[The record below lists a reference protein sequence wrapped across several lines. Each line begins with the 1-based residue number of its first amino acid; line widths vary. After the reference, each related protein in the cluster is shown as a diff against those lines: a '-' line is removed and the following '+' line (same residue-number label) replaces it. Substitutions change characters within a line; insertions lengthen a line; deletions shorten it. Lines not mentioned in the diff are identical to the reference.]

1 MLEFMSARSKVEL
14 FEQIRKA
21 HAREEVSI
29 RELSRQFDV
38 HRRTVR
44 QAIASAIPPPRKQ
57 TSRRQPAIGP
67 WTETIDTWLSEDEK
81 APRKQRHTAHRVWQ
95 RLVDELDAEVSEP
108 TVRRYVAGAR
118 RNRVRP
124 PALVTV
130 PQTHP
135 LGEEAEVDFGEISFV
150 IGGVTMKGWM
160 FVMRLSASGR
170 AFHRIYLNQ
179 AQEAFFDGHVRAFE
193 HFSAVP
199 RRIRYDNLKPA
210 VARVLQ
216 GRSRTESVRFISLR
230 SHYGF
235 DSFFCIPGIEGAHEK
250 GGVEGEVG
258 RFRRRHLVP
267 VPKVSSLAE
276 LNEVVAAGDAKDDAR
291 HVAGRLLNIGEH
303 FALEE
308 PHLMA
313 LPTER
318 FDVALGLICRV
329 DAKSRI
335 CVRQNFYS
343 VPVRFVGRRL
353 EVLLSADRIEV
364 KVGAE
369 VVAFHD
375 RSAGKGTET
384 LLLDHYLETL
394 EHKPGAFLGST
405 ALFSARRS
413 GAFGATHERFLE
425 MARRRLGDQSGTRAL
440 IEVLLGSRLIESEAV
455 ISALA
460 WATASSVTDSDVVL
474 VEARRLAGRRDAP
487 VVPIA
492 SLERFDRP
500 MPDLSHYD
508 ELLELA
514 R

>member
-1 MLEFMSARSKVEL
+1 MSARSKVEL
-14 FEQIRKA
+14 FEQIRKT

-29 RELSRQFDV
+29 RELSRRFDV

-44 QAIASAIPPPRKQ
+44 QAIASAIPPPRKM
-57 TSRRQPAIGP
+57 TPRRRPAIGS
-67 WTETIDTWLSEDEK
+67 WTETIDAWLAEDEK
-81 APRKQRHTAHRVWQ
+81 APRKQRHTARRVWQ

-108 TVRRYVAGAR
+108 TVRRYVAEAR

-124 PALVTV
+124 PASVVV

-135 LGEEAEVDFGEISFV
+135 LGEEAEVDFGEISFM
-150 IGGVTMKGWM
+150 ISGVAMKGWM

-193 HFSAVP
+193 HFSGVV
-199 RRIRYDNLKPA
+199 RRVRYDNLKPA

-267 VPKVSSLAE
+267 VPEVTSLAE
-276 LNEVVAAGDAKDDAR
+276 LNEVIAAGDDRDDTR
-291 HVAGRLLNIGEH
+291 HIAGRLMNVGEH
-303 FALEE
+303 FALEQ
-308 PHLMA
+308 PHLMG
-313 LPTER
+313 LPEER
-318 FDVALGLICRV
+318 FDVALSLICRV
-329 DAKSRI
+329 DPKSRV

-343 VPVRFVGRRL
+343 VPVRLLGRRL
-353 EVLLSADRIEV
+353 EVLLSADRLEV

-369 VVAFHD
+369 VVASHD
-375 RSAGKGTET
+375 RSAGKGNET

-413 GAFGATHERFLE
+413 GAFSATHERFLE
-425 MARRRLGDQSGTRAL
+425 MARHRLGDQSGTRAL
-440 IEVLLGSRLIESEAV
+440 VEVLLGSRLIDKDAV

-460 WATASSVTDSDVVL
+460 WATASSVTDSDTVL
-474 VEARRLAGRRDAP
+474 VEARRLGGRRDAP
-487 VVPIA
+487 VVPIV

-508 ELLELA
+508 ELLEQV